1 MQNIADNFF
10 NTYASRCYK
19 GVEGMAL
26 FIFLC
31 KVCHL
36 LLPSSVCVFVL
47 MENYAGYCISRC
59 AGYFY
64 CI

>member
-36 LLPSSVCVFVL
+36 LLPSSVCV
-47 MENYAGYCISRC
+47 C
-59 AGYFY
+59 AHGKLCWLLY
-64 CI
+64 